1 MTTYYLDFAEG
12 DAVAFRNGVHSKPVH
27 VNNKKAKKAFT
38 ILGYRTPGGRSI
50 SFYRG
55 DEVVPDGMAAIAVQ
69 EKTRR
74 LKSGKI
80 RIYGIGFY
88 KL

>member
-1 MTTYYLDFAEG
+1 MTYYLDFAEG

-27 VNNKKAKKAFT
+27 VNNKKAFT
-38 ILGYRTPGGRSI
+38 ILGYRTPGGKSV
-50 SFYRG
+50 SFCEG
-55 DEVVPDGMAAIAVQ
+55 NEVVPDGMAAIAVQ